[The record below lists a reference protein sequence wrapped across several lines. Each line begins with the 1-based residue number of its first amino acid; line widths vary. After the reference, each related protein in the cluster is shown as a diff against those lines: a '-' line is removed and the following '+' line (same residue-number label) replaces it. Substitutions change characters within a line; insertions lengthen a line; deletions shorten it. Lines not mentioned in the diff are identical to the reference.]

1 MAEERDEKKI
11 NPGGPEDPSHEDE
24 TRADQGAPS
33 GTERTEDAKHGETE
47 GKKKQ
52 DAHEQTEKTGE
63 EMQQS
68 PPQKMSLFER
78 FGLLLSRIR
87 RFFHHI
93 LHPQP
98 DSQIIPKRRRPFE
111 RRQKTAEEQA
121 DPKKE
126 DQSKEQEEQK
136 DQDQDKKGK
145 DQETQKDTDKKG
157 TSKEETEKQGTE
169 KQEDTRKQSE
179 QKKEQESGARDSD
192 EVSRMEKRTKEAKQ
206 KRSLRDY
213 GNLFFHIIA
222 RRGLGREGYMHA
234 LQMGEQAER
243 EAKEEA
249 ARASQGDSQR
259 SQPDGNGGSKT
270 PMPDVNKPDQ
280 SKTERQEGGKGQPD
294 KPEPQPER
302 PLKHLYEVFT
312 KDTAESNKFLA
323 NYEKRL
329 AEHLE
334 KIEHQPV
341 DAKATRNGDGTITF
355 DIACGKDEM
364 GTKASFLKAT
374 DIHVTMDSN
383 YNIIEAVGR
392 DENNQEMDIAETLG
406 AYIAADL
413 AGNFREDYNRA
424 DDVHNVLSGKTFAD
438 AVTRTVKD
446 PEPLHIIPWNAVDPG
461 RGKDYGDVRIDNVL
475 YHVQSM
481 GYTSTDNK
489 STSMNDIVFT
499 PVNGQGKTFK
509 IPSDH
514 AQQAAGFTFH
524 TFAEAKK
531 TEATIDGYL
540 KSCDQIDASTKE
552 LQEKQKELFAS
563 RTKENTLKERS
574 PESPELAEIAK
585 QNKILNYQCKELKQ
599 QINGALKDLV
609 DDLNAKQQADHLPQ
623 NDPPSIDNT
632 DDLRKYLE
640 AQKQPVTER
649 IQSIERACGAMTL
662 EEAEAKAAAAQNA
675 IGKQI
680 EAARA
685 IHIENVNRE
694 RQDIRHIFDTVLP
707 TAKNGPFAWSLEE
720 LNAAALDP
728 DRSLQE
734 ILEPE
739 PEAEQGQEQGQ
750 EQRQTKGQEQEG
762 EEHEE
767 RE

>member
-11 NPGGPEDPSHEDE
+11 NPGGLEEPSREDE
-24 TRADQGAPS
+24 IGAGQNAPS
-33 GTERTEDAKHGETE
+33 NSEQTEDAKREETE
-47 GKKKQ
+47 KKKKQ
-52 DAHEQTEKTGE
+52 DAPEQTGKTGE

-68 PPQKMSLFER
+68 PSQKMSLFER

-111 RRQKTAEEQA
+111 RRQKTAEEQV

-126 DQSKEQEEQK
+126 DPSKEQEEQK

-145 DQETQKDTDKKG
+145 GQETQKDADKKG
-157 TSKEETEKQGTE
+157 TSKEETEKQ
-169 KQEDTRKQSE
+169 EDTRKQSG
-179 QKKEQESGARDSD
+179 QKKEQESGARESD

-206 KRSLRDY
+206 KRSLHDY

-270 PMPDVNKPDQ
+270 PMPDANKSDQ
-280 SKTERQEGGKGQPD
+280 SKTERQEGEKGQPD

-334 KIEHQPV
+334 KIAHQPV
-341 DAKATRNGDGTITF
+341 DTKATRNGDGTITF
-355 DIACGKDEM
+355 DIACSKDEM

-392 DENNQEMDIAETLG
+392 DENNQEMDVTETLG

-424 DDVHNVLSGKTFAD
+424 DDVHNILSGKTFAD

-446 PEPLHIIPWNAVDPG
+446 PEPDRITPWNAIDPG

-475 YHVQSM
+475 YHAQSM

-489 STSMNDIVFT
+489 SHSMNDIVFT
-499 PVNGQGKTFK
+499 PVNGQGKAFK
-509 IPSDH
+509 IPSDR
-514 AQQAAGFTFH
+514 AQLAAGFTSRIFV
-524 TFAEAKK
+524 EAKK
-531 TEATIDGYL
+531 TEAMIDGHL
-540 KSCDQIDASTKE
+540 KSCDQIDASTRE

-599 QINGALKDLV
+599 QISGALKDLV
-609 DDLNAKQQADHLPQ
+609 DDLNAKQQADHLLQ

-632 DDLRKYLE
+632 DALRKYLE
-640 AQKQPVTER
+640 AQKQPVTKR
-649 IQSIERACGAMTL
+649 IRSIERACGAMTL
-662 EEAEAKAAAAQNA
+662 EEAEAKAEAAKDA
-675 IGKQI
+675 IGKRI

-728 DRSLQE
+728 DHSLQE

-739 PEAEQGQEQGQ
+739 AEAEQNQGQEQTKDQ
-750 EQRQTKGQEQEG
+750 EREG

>member
-1 MAEERDEKKI
+1 MAEERDENRI
-11 NPGGPEDPSHEDE
+11 NHGGPEDPSREDG
-24 TRADQGAPS
+24 TRTDQGTPS
-33 GTERTEDAKHGETE
+33 GTGRTEDTKREESE

-52 DAHEQTEKTGE
+52 DAPEQTGKTGE
-63 EMQQS
+63 EMKQS
-68 PPQKMSLFER
+68 PPQKLSLFER

-87 RFFHHI
+87 RFFHRI

-111 RRQKTAEEQA
+111 QRQKTAEEQA

-126 DQSKEQEEQK
+126 DPSKEQEAQK
-136 DQDQDKKGK
+136 DQGQDKKGK
-145 DQETQKDTDKKG
+145 GKEEQKDTDKKG
-157 TSKEETEKQGTE
+157 SSKEETEKQGTE
-169 KQEDTRKQSE
+169 KQEDTRKQSG
-179 QKKEQESGARDSD
+179 QKKEQESAERDSD
-192 EVSRMEKRTKEAKQ
+192 EVSRMEKRAKGAKQ
-206 KRSLRDY
+206 RRSLRDY

-259 SQPDGNGGSKT
+259 SQPDGNS
-270 PMPDVNKPDQ
+270 PMPDGYKPDQ
-280 SKTERQEGGKGQPD
+280 SKTERQDGGKEQPD
-294 KPEPQPER
+294 KPEPQPEK

-334 KIEHQPV
+334 QIEHQPV

-374 DIHVTMDSN
+374 DIHITMDSN

-392 DENNQEMDIAETLG
+392 DENNQEMDVTETLG

-446 PEPLHIIPWNAVDPG
+446 PEPLLIIPWNAVNPG

-489 STSMNDIVFT
+489 SSSMDDIVFT
-499 PVNGQGKTFK
+499 PVNGQGKAFK

-514 AQQAAGFTFH
+514 AQKAAGFSSR
-524 TFAEAKK
+524 TFAKAKK
-531 TEATIDGYL
+531 TEAMIDGYL

-552 LQEKQKELFAS
+552 LQEKQKELSAS
-563 RTKENTLKERS
+563 RAKEDALTKANPK
-574 PESPELAEIAK
+574 SPELAEIVK
-585 QNKILNYQCKELKQ
+585 QNKALNYRCKELKQ
-599 QINGALKDLV
+599 QIGGALKNLV
-609 DDLNAKQQADHLPQ
+609 DDLNAKQQADHPLR
-623 NDPPSIDNT
+623 NDPPSMDNT
-632 DDLRKYLE
+632 DAVRKYLE
-640 AQKQPVTER
+640 AQKQPVTEC
-649 IQSIERACGAMTL
+649 IQSIEKTCGTMTI
-662 EEAEAKAAAAQNA
+662 EEAEAQAAEAKDA
-675 IGKQI
+675 IRKQI

-685 IHIENVNRE
+685 VHIENVNRE

-750 EQRQTKGQEQEG
+750 EQSQTKGQEQEG

>member
-1 MAEERDEKKI
+1 MAEERDENRI
-11 NPGGPEDPSHEDE
+11 NHGGPEDPSREDG
-24 TRADQGAPS
+24 TRTGQGAPS
-33 GTERTEDAKHGETE
+33 GTGRTEDAKHGETE

-52 DAHEQTEKTGE
+52 DAPEQTEKTGE

-126 DQSKEQEEQK
+126 DPSKEQEEQK

-145 DQETQKDTDKKG
+145 GQETQKDADKKG

-169 KQEDTRKQSE
+169 KQEDTRKQSG
-179 QKKEQESGARDSD
+179 QKKEQESGARESD

-249 ARASQGDSQR
+249 ARASVEDS
-259 SQPDGNGGSKT
+259 SKFQPDGSKTNT

-280 SKTERQEGGKGQPD
+280 SKTEQQEGGKDQPD

-334 KIEHQPV
+334 KIAHQPV
-341 DAKATRNGDGTITF
+341 DTKATRNGDGTITF
-355 DIACGKDEM
+355 DIACSKDEM
-364 GTKASFLKAT
+364 GTKSSFLKAT

-392 DENNQEMDIAETLG
+392 DENNQEMDVTETLG

-446 PEPLHIIPWNAVDPG
+446 PEPLRIIPWNAIDPG

-489 STSMNDIVFT
+489 SSSMNDIVFT
-499 PVNGQGKTFK
+499 PVNGQGKAFK

-514 AQQAAGFTFH
+514 AQQAAGFTSH

-531 TEATIDGYL
+531 TEAMIDGYL
-540 KSCDQIDASTKE
+540 KSCDQIDANTRE

-563 RTKENTLKERS
+563 RAKENSLREHS

-599 QINGALKDLV
+599 QIGGALKDLV
-609 DDLNAKQQADHLPQ
+609 DDLNAKQQAEHLLQ
-623 NDPPSIDNT
+623 NDPPSVDNT
-632 DDLRKYLE
+632 DAFRKYLE

-649 IQSIERACGAMTL
+649 IQSIERTCGAMTM
-662 EEAEAKAAAAQNA
+662 EEAEAKAAAAKDA

-739 PEAEQGQEQGQ
+739 AEAEQDQEQGQ

>member
-1 MAEERDEKKI
+1 MAEERNENKI
-11 NPGGPEDPSHEDE
+11 NHGGPEDSSHEDE
-24 TRADQGAPS
+24 TRTDQGAPS
-33 GTERTEDAKHGETE
+33 GSEQTEDAKHGEAE

-52 DAHEQTEKTGE
+52 DTPEQTRKTGE

-111 RRQKTAEEQA
+111 QRQKTAEEQA

-126 DQSKEQEEQK
+126 DPSKEQEEQK

-145 DQETQKDTDKKG
+145 GQETQKDTDKKG

-169 KQEDTRKQSE
+169 KQEDTRKQSG
-179 QKKEQESGARDSD
+179 QKKEQESAERDSD
-192 EVSRMEKRTKEAKQ
+192 EVSRMEKRAKGAKQ
-206 KRSLRDY
+206 RRSLRDY

-249 ARASQGDSQR
+249 ARASQEDSQR
-259 SQPDGNGGSKT
+259 SQPDGNS
-270 PMPDVNKPDQ
+270 PMPDGYKPDQ
-280 SKTERQEGGKGQPD
+280 SKAERQEGEKGQPD
-294 KPEPQPER
+294 KPEPQPEK

-355 DIACGKDEM
+355 DIACSKDEM
-364 GTKASFLKAT
+364 GTKSSFLKAT

-392 DENNQEMDIAETLG
+392 DENNQEMDVTETLG

-446 PEPLHIIPWNAVDPG
+446 PEPLHFIPWNAAVHTPG
-461 RGKDYGDVRIDNVL
+461 RDYGDVRIDNVL

-489 STSMNDIVFT
+489 SSSMNDIIFT
-499 PVNGQGKTFK
+499 PVNGQGKAFK

-514 AQQAAGFTFH
+514 AQQAAGFTSR

-540 KSCDQIDASTKE
+540 KSCDQIDVSTKE

-599 QINGALKDLV
+599 QIGGALKDLV
-609 DDLNAKQQADHLPQ
+609 DDLNAKQQANHLLQ

-632 DDLRKYLE
+632 DALRKYLE

-649 IQSIERACGAMTL
+649 IRSIEKTCGTMTM
-662 EEAEAKAAAAQNA
+662 EEAEAKAAEAKDA
-675 IGKQI
+675 IRKQI
-680 EAARA
+680 ETARA
-685 IHIENVNRE
+685 VHIENVNRE

>member
-11 NPGGPEDPSHEDE
+11 NPGGPEEPSREDE
-24 TRADQGAPS
+24 TKANRGISFSSEQ
-33 GTERTEDAKHGETE
+33 TEDAKRGETE

-52 DAHEQTEKTGE
+52 DTPEQTEKTGE
-63 EMQQS
+63 EMKQS
-68 PPQKMSLFER
+68 PPPKISLFER

-111 RRQKTAEEQA
+111 QRQKAAKEQA

-126 DQSKEQEEQK
+126 DPSKEKEEQK
-136 DQDQDKKGK
+136 DQGKKGK
-145 DQETQKDTDKKG
+145 DQETQKDTDKKDA
-157 TSKEETEKQGTE
+157 SKEEAEKQGTE
-169 KQEDTRKQSE
+169 KQEDTEKQSG
-179 QKKEQESGARDSD
+179 QKKDRESAARESD
-192 EVSRMEKRTKEAKQ
+192 EISRMEKRTKEAKQ
-206 KRSLRDY
+206 RRSLRDY

-234 LQMGEQAER
+234 LQMGEQAEQ
-243 EAKEEA
+243 EAKQEA
-249 ARASQGDSQR
+249 AERASREDFQK
-259 SQPDGNGGSKT
+259 SQPDGSGGAKT
-270 PMPDVNKPDQ
+270 PMPDVNKQDQ
-280 SKTERQEGGKGQPD
+280 PKTEKQEGGKEQPN
-294 KPEPQPER
+294 KPESQPER

-334 KIEHQPV
+334 RIAHQPV
-341 DAKATRNGDGTITF
+341 DTKAARNGDGTITF

-364 GTKASFLKAT
+364 GTKSSFLKAT

-392 DENNQEMDIAETLG
+392 DENNQEMDVTETLG

-446 PEPLHIIPWNAVDPG
+446 PEPLHFIPWSAAVHTPG
-461 RGKDYGDVRIDNVL
+461 RDYGDVRIDNVL

-489 STSMNDIVFT
+489 SNSMNDIVFT
-499 PVNGQGKTFK
+499 PANGQGKAFK

-514 AQQAAGFTFH
+514 AQQAAGFLFQSL
-524 TFAEAKK
+524 AEAKK
-531 TEATIDGYL
+531 TEAMIGGYL
-540 KSCDQIDASTKE
+540 KSCDQIDASTRE

-563 RTKENTLKERS
+563 RAKENALKERS

-585 QNKILNYQCKELKQ
+585 QNKILNYQCRELKQ
-599 QINGALKDLV
+599 QIGGALKDLV
-609 DDLNAKQQADHLPQ
+609 DDLNVKQQADHLLR
-623 NDPPSIDNT
+623 NDPPSMDNT
-632 DDLRKYLE
+632 DAFRKYLE

-649 IQSIERACGAMTL
+649 IQSIEATCGAMTM
-662 EEAEAKAAAAQNA
+662 EEAEAKAVAAKDA

-728 DRSLQE
+728 DHSLQE

-739 PEAEQGQEQGQ
+739 AEAEQSQGQEQTKDQ
-750 EQRQTKGQEQEG
+750 EREG